1 MRCEPSFAQDEWR
14 HRFRET
20 PRRFRRTHMTVTPYQ
35 PCADCPPVSRQQ
47 AALDAL
53 GDATQWA
60 FATFREWRR
69 RSRDRAQ
76 LARLDDRL
84 LRDIGLS
91 HAEREFLA
99 NQP

>member
-1 MRCEPSFAQDEWR
+1 
-14 HRFRET
+14 
-20 PRRFRRTHMTVTPYQ
+20 MTVTPYQ
-35 PCADCPPVSRQQ
+35 RSADCPPISRQQ

-53 GDATQWA
+53 GDATQWM

-76 LARLDDRL
+76 LARLDHRM

-99 NQP
+99 NKPFWRE